1 MQFLYANRIVA
12 ARLLI
17 GIAQGLALYLLHEA
31 GLKKSWPADQP
42 DILRALST
50 AAGMTPFF
58 MVLGIGNLRWPT
70 FAIWSVVIGLVSAG
84 LGFHAGHQEMDRLGW
99 FSLGTILSTSIPV
112 FLFIVNALVTG
123 ADSDRRPLATFRTYF
138 EITWKHV
145 TQYVLASLFVGLFW
159 GMLWLAGT
167 LFNAIHVDFVST
179 TISKSW
185 FWIPVTCIVS
195 SAALHLTDAQAG
207 LVRGARSLL
216 LNLLAWLLP
225 VMVLIGGGFLVALF
239 FTGLDPL
246 WNTKRAT
253 LSLIIAS
260 GLLILL
266 INAHFQDGMS
276 QEERFPVLRYARFL
290 AALMLVP
297 LVVLAAVGLGLR
309 IEQHGWTPP
318 RVIGVACIVM
328 LASHAIGYA
337 LAALRSGPAL
347 RYLPM
352 TNIVS
357 AFVTAAG
364 LLALLTPLADPARIS
379 VDDQIARLESGR
391 VDPEKFDLAFLERSS
406 GRYGKDA
413 YERLKTNPQGPN
425 AARISARIEQ
435 LARAPKP
442 GAVANSPASAETR
455 AKNITVTKR
464 AGSTLPAAF
473 IEQDWKN
480 APGKPILPGC
490 LTQAALK
497 CDALMVDLA
506 DDSRAEIVIV
516 DLTSVMVFAQ
526 DADGSWVAAGQI
538 FQKLF
543 CPNVRQALKAG
554 DAQPLQP
561 RFKDLEAAGERLQIS
576 SNACSRPR
584 Q

>member
-1 MQFLYANRIVA
+1 MQFFYANRIAA

-123 ADSDRRPLATFRTYF
+123 ADSDRRPIATFRTYF
-138 EITWKHV
+138 EVAWKHV
-145 TQYVLASLFVGLFW
+145 TQYVLATLFVGLFW
-159 GMLWLAGT
+159 GLLWLAGT
-167 LFNAIHVDFVST
+167 LFNAIHVNFVAT
-179 TISKSW
+179 TIAKSW
-185 FWIPVTCIVS
+185 FWIPVTCIAS

-266 INAHFQDGMS
+266 INAHFQDGTS

-290 AALMLVP
+290 AALMLAP
-297 LVVLAAVGLGLR
+297 LVALASIGLGLR
-309 IEQHGWTPP
+309 IEQYGWTPS
-318 RVIGVACIVM
+318 RVIGVAYLVM

-379 VDDQIARLESGR
+379 VNDQVARLESGR
-391 VDPEKFDLAFLERSS
+391 VTPEKFDFAFLERSS

-413 YERLKTNPQGPN
+413 YERVKTNPRGPN
-425 AARISARIEQ
+425 AAKISARIEE
-435 LARAPKP
+435 LARTPKP
-442 GAVANSPASAETR
+442 GTVATSSASAETR
-455 AKNITVTKR
+455 ARNIMVTKP
-464 AGSTLPAAF
+464 AGSALPAAF
-473 IEQDWKN
+473 LEQEWKN
-480 APGKPILPGC
+480 APGSPALPGC
-490 LTQAALK
+490 VTQATQK
-497 CDALMVDLA
+497 CDAFLA
-506 DDSRAEIVIV
+506 DLIEDSRPEIVIV
-516 DLTSVMVFAQ
+516 DPFTVVIFSQ
-526 DADGSWVAAGQI
+526 DAEGRWAATGQI
-538 FQKLF
+538 LQKIF
-543 CPNVRQALKAG
+543 CPGVRQALKAG
-554 DAQPLQP
+554 DVQPLQP
-561 RFKDLEAAGERLQIS
+561 QFKDLEVAGERLQIV
-576 SNACSRPR
+576 SNVCSRPR
-584 Q
+584 R

>member
-1 MQFLYANRIVA
+1 VQ
-12 ARLLI
+12 
-17 GIAQGLALYLLHEA
+17 
-31 GLKKSWPADQP
+31 
-42 DILRALST
+42 
-50 AAGMTPFF
+50 
-58 MVLGIGNLRWPT
+58 
-70 FAIWSVVIGLVSAG
+70 
-84 LGFHAGHQEMDRLGW
+84 
-99 FSLGTILSTSIPV
+99 
-112 FLFIVNALVTG
+112 
-123 ADSDRRPLATFRTYF
+123 
-138 EITWKHV
+138 
-145 TQYVLASLFVGLFW
+145 
-159 GMLWLAGT
+159 
-167 LFNAIHVDFVST
+167 
-179 TISKSW
+179 
-185 FWIPVTCIVS
+185 
-195 SAALHLTDAQAG
+195 
-207 LVRGARSLL
+207 
-216 LNLLAWLLP
+216 
-225 VMVLIGGGFLVALF
+225 
-239 FTGLDPL
+239 
-246 WNTKRAT
+246 
-253 LSLIIAS
+253 
-260 GLLILL
+260 
-266 INAHFQDGMS
+266 
-276 QEERFPVLRYARFL
+276 
-290 AALMLVP
+290 
-297 LVVLAAVGLGLR
+297 AAVEPLR
-309 IEQHGWTPP
+309 
-318 RVIGVACIVM
+318 
-328 LASHAIGYA
+328 GYVDVVDA
-337 LAALRSGPAL
+337 DFT

-455 AKNITVTKR
+455 AKNITVTKP

-516 DLTSVMVFAQ
+516 DLTSVVVFAQ
-526 DADGSWVAAGQI
+526 DADGSWVAVGQI